1 MRQKRGGPGHRGAG
15 ADLGGQGHAEEH
27 HSAHT
32 PSTSLP
38 LLSICTLSL
47 PRMSRRDPKNETA
60 RDLKRAYISS
70 SMISMV
76 QSGERR
82 FVKRTEML

>member
-1 MRQKRGGPGHRGAG
+1 MWQRKGRPGHRGAG
-15 ADLGGQGHAEEH
+15 ADLGGQGHGGEH

-47 PRMSRRDPKNETA
+47 PRMLRREPKNGTA
-60 RDLKRAYISS
+60 RDFERAYISIS
-70 SMISMV
+70 IISML

-82 FVKRTEML
+82 F